1 MCYSEKEGTDFFLPK
16 ITERKAC
23 ACFLPWLP
31 PKHPC
36 PAIYFCPQ
44 KLRDTYVHVKKT
56 PRAESHVIFLCCS
69 QSHLPSSSCSHPL
82 PHPVVSSK
90 SKNASIF
97 LISHHGVL
105 QAPKNYL
112 SSLSLDLLRSRL
124 LLSMAEEKSTG
135 KGLLFAEKLR
145 VPHGRARAETWAL
158 LLWPASPSIWRCVS
172 IWSYQDLA
180 SLGLHV
186 EKDSSGCLRCAE
198 TIV

>member
-1 MCYSEKEGTDFFLPK
+1 MTPGQKQDVTNVLLRKGRHRFFFAQNYRKEGVRLFSPVTSPETPLPGHLFLS
-16 ITERKAC
+16 TETQR
-23 ACFLPWLP
+23 
-31 PKHPC
+31 H
-36 PAIYFCPQ
+36 
-44 KLRDTYVHVKKT
+44 LRPRKKT

-172 IWSYQDLA
+172 I
-180 SLGLHV
+180 
-186 EKDSSGCLRCAE
+186 
-198 TIV
+198 